1 MGETDVAA
9 GIGILQK
16 RNIPHYILPE
26 SMCRSFARALQFK
39 KMSEMTYNEPVLF
52 PDISKEKA
60 TAVIQNALKA
70 GRTYLPEE
78 ESLEILKAYGL
89 PILPGGLAATKDE
102 AVRLSEKINFPV
114 AMKVVSDDVIH
125 KFDVKGV
132 VLNIQTAEQAAAA
145 YYSIHENV
153 LAAVPRAVIKGIYVQ
168 RMISDGEEVILG
180 VKKDPSFGHVVMF
193 GLGGL
198 FVEVFR
204 DVSFRISPVGP
215 VSAEY
220 MIRDV
225 KAYQI
230 LSGARGR
237 RPRDIK
243 SIEQCIQRL
252 SLLAIDCPQIAE
264 LDVNPLIVND
274 EGRGCFVADARI
286 LLTADK

>member
-1 MGETDVAA
+1 M
-9 GIGILQK
+9 K
-16 RNIPHYILPE
+16 
-26 SMCRSFARALQFK
+26 
-39 KMSEMTYNEPVLF
+39 EMTYNEPAVF
-52 PDISKEKA
+52 NDILKEKA
-60 TAVIQNALKA
+60 ESIIEQARAY
-70 GRTYLPEE
+70 GRKYLPEE
-78 ESLEILKAYGL
+78 ESFEILRAYGL
-89 PILPGGLAATKDE
+89 PILPGGLATTKDE
-102 AVRLSEKINFPV
+102 AVHLAESINFPV

-153 LAAVPRAVIKGIYVQ
+153 LAAFPRAIIKGIYVQ
-168 RMISDGEEVILG
+168 KMITDGEEVILG
-180 VKKDPSFGHVVMF
+180 VKKDLSFGHVIMF

-204 DVSFRISPVGP
+204 DVSFRIAPVGP

-225 KAYQI
+225 KAHAI
-230 LSGARGR
+230 LAGARGR

-252 SLLAIDCPQIAE
+252 SALAIDCPSILE

-274 EGRGCFVADARI
+274 DGRGCYVADARI
-286 LLTADK
+286 LL